1 VTNAT
6 LTGDVQISGQAGHLA
21 DAAVTDGV
29 VHGPKQGDPVR
40 VVDATGRAIGSISGA
55 TLEGCT
61 LKAVPKHIPKSSKLY
76 QALNRTPGKMVSWG
90 MDLAKAPGSV
100 SGGLGTAAPFYVLV
114 AVIVFTGYYQ
124 QRQMTARTPASAQ
137 NPQMQMMGKIFPVFF
152 GFISLQIPAGV
163 GVYFATSNLWQIGQ
177 QAIIFRQQ
185 DKAEAGGKAPPKPPA
200 ASDRAELTG
209 GDQAKPGDGDKAN
222 RAPAGP
228 EPNSRD
234 SGNSGG
240 SGAARSKSRSS
251 PRKRRRRR

>member
-1 VTNAT
+1 
-6 LTGDVQISGQAGHLA
+6 
-21 DAAVTDGV
+21 
-29 VHGPKQGDPVR
+29 
-40 VVDATGRAIGSISGA
+40 
-55 TLEGCT
+55 
-61 LKAVPKHIPKSSKLY
+61 
-76 QALNRTPGKMVSWG
+76 MVSWG

-114 AVIVFTGYYQ
+114 AAIVFTGYYQ

-137 NPQMQMMGKIFPVFF
+137 NPQMQMMGKIFPIFF

-185 DKAEAGGKAPPKPPA
+185 DKAEAGGKAPPKPPDA
-200 ASDRAELTG
+200 DKAKPTG
-209 GDQAKPGDGDKAN
+209 GDQTKPGDGDKS
-222 RAPAGP
+222 APAGP
-228 EPNSRD
+228 EPSSRG

-240 SGAARSKSRSS
+240 SGVPRSRSRSS